1 MKLRLDLM
9 QTNLLPSYQRFPKSF
24 YYSFVLQM
32 TFVHSTTGKTQVEL
46 RDFKKNMRTCESV
59 KRNAKLFQG
68 YFHENSDQTI
78 IRR

>member
-1 MKLRLDLM
+1 
-9 QTNLLPSYQRFPKSF
+9 
-24 YYSFVLQM
+24 M
-32 TFVHSTTGKTQVEL
+32 TFVHSTTGKTQVDL
-46 RDFKKNMRTCESV
+46 QDFKKNMRTCESV